1 MLNVAFGLDHVIK
14 IAQTKLDIVIIY
26 VQEQHRRLFAEVLQV
41 NDVFCFAVNSSI
53 SIRLQLASSQ
63 SF

>member
-1 MLNVAFGLDHVIK
+1 MLNVAFGLDNVIK